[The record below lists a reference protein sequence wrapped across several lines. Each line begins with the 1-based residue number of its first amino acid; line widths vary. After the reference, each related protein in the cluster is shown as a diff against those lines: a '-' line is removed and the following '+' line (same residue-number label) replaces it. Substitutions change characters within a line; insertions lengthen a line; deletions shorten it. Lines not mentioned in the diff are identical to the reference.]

1 MVRRGCPCSRLGIVY
16 NRGMGIA
23 VPGMT
28 HVYVEI
34 GHADPKYFD
43 TIKDARAWLKSKHT
57 LGALYRQYEK
67 DMDYIAKTGKRNSLY
82 ATDILIAIYD
92 SKDYDNPD
100 PCRDL
105 FPIETYN
112 LYDMLVRNGIIK
124 KHRTDTDTI
133 RLRGFSLGL
142 DRSLKP
148 GRRVRFPQPPPNG
161 WSYFLNDDPHIVAI
175 TWFT

>member
-1 MVRRGCPCSRLGIVY
+1 MVCRGCPCSRLGIVY

-23 VPGMT
+23 VLGMT

-34 GHADPKYFD
+34 GHADLKYFD
-43 TIKDARAWLKSKHT
+43 TIKDARAWLKNKHT

-82 ATDILIAIYD
+82 ATNVLIAIYD

-100 PCRDL
+100 PYRDL

-112 LYDMLVRNGIIK
+112 LYDMLVYSGIIK
-124 KHRTDTDTI
+124 KYRAYNEVI
-133 RLRGFSLGL
+133 L
-142 DRSLKP
+142 
-148 GRRVRFPQPPPNG
+148 
-161 WSYFLNDDPHIVAI
+161 
-175 TWFT
+175 